1 MIKILGI
8 DPGSINTGYGIIE
21 SKANHNKHIESGVIQ
36 VKGETLAEKLKT
48 INAEIIT
55 IIKTF
60 EPDEIAI
67 EKVFMHRNAD
77 SALKLGQARAAAISG
92 TFKKGLDVFEYS
104 AREVKLAVVGTGSAE
119 KEQVREMVKLILG
132 IKNKDLNLDESDALA
147 IAICHAHS
155 HPMKSIVKEL
165 QK

>member
-1 MIKILGI
+1 MKIFGI
-8 DPGSINTGYGIIE
+8 DPGSRVTGYGVIQSSGKKLKLIDF
-21 SKANHNKHIESGVIQ
+21 GVI
-36 VKGETLAEKLKT
+36 KTKEKDFIKRLP
-48 INAEIIT
+48 IIFSG
-55 IIKTF
+55 IENLMDIH
-60 EPDEIAI
+60 EPDMVAVEN
-67 EKVFMHRNAD
+67 VFMHRNAD

-92 TFKKGLDVFEYS
+92 TFKKGVDVFEYS

>member
-1 MIKILGI
+1 MKIFGI
-8 DPGSINTGYGIIE
+8 DPGSRVTGYGVIQSSGKKLKLIDF
-21 SKANHNKHIESGVIQ
+21 GVI
-36 VKGETLAEKLKT
+36 KTKEKDFIKRLP
-48 INAEIIT
+48 IIFSG
-55 IIKTF
+55 IEHLMDIHD
-60 EPDEIAI
+60 PDMAAI
-67 EKVFMHRNAD
+67 ENVFMHRNAD

-92 TFKKGLDVFEYS
+92 TFKKGVDVFEYS

>member
-1 MIKILGI
+1 MKIFGI
-8 DPGSINTGYGIIE
+8 DPGSRVTGYGVIQSSGKKLKLIDF
-21 SKANHNKHIESGVIQ
+21 GVI
-36 VKGETLAEKLKT
+36 KTKEKDFIKRLP
-48 INAEIIT
+48 IIFSG
-55 IIKTF
+55 IEHLMDIHD
-60 EPDEIAI
+60 PDMVAI
-67 EKVFMHRNAD
+67 ENVFMHRNAD

-92 TFKKGLDVFEYS
+92 TFKKGLYVFEYS

>member
-1 MIKILGI
+1 MKIFGI
-8 DPGSINTGYGIIE
+8 DPGSRITGYGVIQSSGKKLKMIDF
-21 SKANHNKHIESGVIQ
+21 GVI
-36 VKGETLAEKLKT
+36 KTKEKDFIKRLP
-48 INAEIIT
+48 IIFSG
-55 IIKTF
+55 IEDLMDIHD
-60 EPDEIAI
+60 PDMVAI
-67 EKVFMHRNAD
+67 ENVFMHRNAD

-119 KEQVREMVKLILG
+119 KEQVRQMVKLILG

>member
-1 MIKILGI
+1 MKIFGI
-8 DPGSINTGYGIIE
+8 DPGSRITGYGVIQSSGKKLKLIDF
-21 SKANHNKHIESGVIQ
+21 GVI
-36 VKGETLAEKLKT
+36 KTKEKDFIKRLP
-48 INAEIIT
+48 IIFSG
-55 IIKTF
+55 IEDLMDIHD
-60 EPDEIAI
+60 PDMIAI
-67 EKVFMHRNAD
+67 ENVFMHRNAD

-92 TFKKGLDVFEYS
+92 TFKKSLEVFEYS
-104 AREVKLAVVGTGSAE
+104 AREVKLAVAGTGSAE